1 MIDIKFL
8 PEAWTLEAH
17 LLGFFSGSWRRGSS
31 EGYGMSVVCEVAG
44 VERKMDRRD
53 HDQA

>member
-1 MIDIKFL
+1 MINIRFL

-17 LLGFFSGSWRRGSS
+17 LLGFFSGSWCCGSS
-31 EGYGMSVVCEVAG
+31 DGYGMSVACEVAD

-53 HDQA
+53 HDKA